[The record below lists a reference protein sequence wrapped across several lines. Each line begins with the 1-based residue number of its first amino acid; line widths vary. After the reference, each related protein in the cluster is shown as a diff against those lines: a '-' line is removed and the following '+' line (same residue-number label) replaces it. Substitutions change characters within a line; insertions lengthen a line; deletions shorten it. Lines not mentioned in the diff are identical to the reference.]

1 MTATGPPHVYVNT
14 VDYVDAI
21 TSNHTGVM
29 VPLRTDAITDQV
41 FKDSRESEHARVRER
56 LETIVKRWRVKKSF
70 FLQRGGLS
78 NNILVMF
85 GFALVKHDRQTPLK
99 YGFIKP
105 AWAASM

>member
-1 MTATGPPHVYVNT
+1 MDKYYERQFKNK
-14 VDYVDAI
+14 
-21 TSNHTGVM
+21 
-29 VPLRTDAITDQV
+29 DQSIRIPD
-41 FKDSRESEHARVRER
+41 KPKMEEYIER
-56 LETIVKRWRVKKSF
+56 LETIVKRWGVKKSF

-105 AWAASM
+105 TGAASM